1 MNELW
6 NSRTKQYQKMVMRYL
21 KYVLND
27 HLILALLFFGGGIGL
42 AYSNW
47 LKEIHPGTWYIKPL
61 VLIGGVLLTLLG
73 NPVLLLKLPDKV
85 FLVPKEKDIHQYLGK
100 SVKRSLISV
109 VLPTLIG
116 NIILFPLLA
125 LEYHH
130 VEVAVAI
137 TATIFLGG
145 MANVLRKYQTLYF
158 DTSLSKMWFHLLVML
173 IAVGL
178 GTWISPM
185 GGLILMAINL
195 IFRVVLLNQV
205 FKTKRFNWNYA
216 IDLENS
222 RMQRLY
228 HFFSLFTNVKQVG
241 AEVKRRK
248 YADGLVHILSGK
260 PTLFTY
266 LYPRIM
272 IRSGNQG
279 SLMLRL
285 LLLGMVIEDYSQQIP
300 LKVIVGG
307 LTIYLMVIQMVDI
320 YRPVHENVFIKI
332 YPVSPDAAEKD
343 LLSVMKRIILISAIF
358 LTLIGLIS
366 NLSWNFLVAS
376 VVTQGIV
383 AVILLKW
390 FIPRYIKKLN

>member
-6 NSRTKQYQKMVMRYL
+6 NSRTKQYQKMIMRYL

-27 HLILALLFFGGGIGL
+27 HLVLALLFFGGGIGL

-130 VEVAVAI
+130 VEAAVAI
-137 TATIFLGG
+137 TVSIFLGS

-178 GTWISPM
+178 GVWISPM

-205 FKTKRFNWNYA
+205 FKTKRFNWNHA

-222 RMQRLY
+222 RMQHLY

-241 AEVKRRK
+241 AEVKRRR

-285 LLLGMVIEDYSQQIP
+285 LLLGMVIEGYSQQIP

>member
-6 NSRTKQYQKMVMRYL
+6 NSRTKQYQKMIMRYL

-27 HLILALLFFGGGIGL
+27 HLVLALLFFGGGIGL

-130 VEVAVAI
+130 VEAAVAI
-137 TATIFLGG
+137 TVTIFLGS

-158 DTSLSKMWFHLLVML
+158 DTSLSQMWFHLVVML

-178 GTWISPM
+178 GVWISPM

-205 FKTKRFNWNYA
+205 FKTKRFNWNHA

-222 RMQRLY
+222 RMQCLY

-241 AEVKRRK
+241 AEVKRRR

-279 SLMLRL
+279 GLMLRL
-285 LLLGMVIEDYSQQIP
+285 LLLGMVIEGYSQQIP